1 MVIGYD
7 DGDGGTGKCEL
18 LGPFALVVQ
27 GLLGVLA
34 LGSLVWK
41 RYHEHPH
48 RRPWIIWFFDVSKQ
62 VFGTL
67 LLHVLNLFLS
77 MIRLKIGLVTT
88 TKKNICD
95 NPCDY
100 YFLNILFD
108 TTIGIPV
115 LYFFIWSISG
125 TCLLLGLTGIE
136 SGEYGSPPR
145 VANYVKQLA
154 IYMMSLSMMKS
165 SIYALMVSFPILV
178 RLAVWLLSRLDKY
191 PDLQVGFVLL
201 VFPLVMNVFQYYVV
215 DNLIQSRKYYATN
228 KLVHQLQLEDDDDDD
243 DVVDEELPEDY
254 TIA

>member
-1 MVIGYD
+1 MVTGYV
-7 DGDGGTGKCEL
+7 DGDDGTGKCEL
-18 LGPFALVVQ
+18 LGPFALLVQ
-27 GLLGVLA
+27 ALLGVLA

-48 RRPWIIWFFDVSKQ
+48 RRPWVIWFFDVSKQ
-62 VFGTL
+62 VFGAL

-77 MIRLKIGLVTT
+77 MIRLKIGIA
-88 TKKNICD
+88 TKKKVCD

-115 LYFFIWSISG
+115 LYFFIWAISG
-125 TCLLLGLTGIE
+125 GCILAGLTGIQ

-145 VANYVKQLA
+145 VTSYVKQLV
-154 IYMMSLSMMKS
+154 IYMISLSMMKS
-165 SIYALMVSFPILV
+165 SIYAIMVSFPILTTI
-178 RLAVWLLSRLDKY
+178 AVWALSRLDKY
-191 PDLQVGFVLL
+191 PNLQVGFVLL

-228 KLVHQLQLEDDDDDD
+228 KMVQQLRLEEEDDGCNEAI
-243 DVVDEELPEDY
+243 DEELPEEY
-254 TIA
+254 TA